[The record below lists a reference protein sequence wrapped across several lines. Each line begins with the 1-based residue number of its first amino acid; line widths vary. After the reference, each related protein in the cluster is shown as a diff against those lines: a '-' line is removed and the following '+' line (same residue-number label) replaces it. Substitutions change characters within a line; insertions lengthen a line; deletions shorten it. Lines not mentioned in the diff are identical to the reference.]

1 MGPRLLLCAAVLAW
15 SAAGT
20 DTPRFAPAEK
30 SALVKT
36 FTTSMSFASSR
47 TKLTLDGKEIP
58 DGSVPVPSRVQ
69 AETRRVVVTDR
80 WVKVGDGR
88 PLELDRTFDEL
99 VMNQKVETTA
109 PEATEA
115 QMVEAAQESDLEG
128 KTVRFSWN
136 AENSRYDT
144 AAAGEDLDPELF
156 VGLREDLDLRVLLP
170 KVDVTIGDTWELDCK
185 ALNHALNPGGN
196 LHFHE
201 AGKEA
206 AKRKPEQ
213 QTLSERFDENAEGK
227 GLATLESVREKNGRR
242 LANVKVEAHVRTHGI
257 LPEQDSMR
265 GDIELELEGQLV
277 WDLAAN
283 HVDSAA
289 FTGKLQLAIGGDRE
303 ILKNGAKHTMNVRSE
318 FTGSLRFDLETKA
331 P

>member
-1 MGPRLLLCAAVLAW
+1 MGARLFLCAAVLAW

-47 TKLTLDGKEIP
+47 TKLTLDGKELP

-115 QMVEAAQESDLEG
+115 KVVESAQESDLEG
-128 KTVRFSWN
+128 KTLRFSWN
-136 AENSRYDT
+136 AKESKYDT
-144 AAAGEDLDPELF
+144 SAAGEDLDPELF
-156 VGLREDLDLRVLLP
+156 VGLREDLDLRVMLP
-170 KVDVTIGDTWELDCK
+170 KGDVSIGDSWELDCK
-185 ALNHALNPGGN
+185 SLNYALSPGGN

-201 AGKEA
+201 AGKEPT
-206 AKRKPEQ
+206 KRKPEQ
-213 QTLSERFDENAEGK
+213 QSLSESFEQNAEGEAR
-227 GLATLESVREKNGRR
+227 ATLESVREKNGRR
-242 LANVKVEAHVRTHGI
+242 LANVKVEARVTTHGN
-257 LPEQDSMR
+257 LPDQESMR
-265 GDIELELEGQLV
+265 GDIALELEGQLV

-283 HVDSAA
+283 RVESAA
-289 FTGKLQLAIGGDRE
+289 FTGKLQLAVAGDRE
-303 ILKNGAKHTMNVRSE
+303 IVKGGVKHTMNVRSE
-318 FTGSLRFDLETKA
+318 FTGTMRYDLETKS